1 MTWQSWFEAA
11 VDPIVPSGLFLS
23 NRLARIIYLS
33 LADVLGEDGLHV
45 ILNHA
50 ELPECVGQLPPG
62 DGEKQVDFAEISSL
76 FRSLEDL
83 YGERSSRGMALRA
96 GKAMWRDVLSLILP
110 KLEISDDI
118 PLNQRLHLLLLVI
131 GEALNH
137 ETDMQ
142 VAEEMVDEACR
153 FTVEHCPEHWGRKSA
168 QAGCHLVQGVI
179 EAAVE
184 ANLGEVDIKIY
195 AEIDALEGGSLFCIS
210 VVPFDEENDGRDTST

>member
-1 MTWQSWFEAA
+1 ME
-11 VDPIVPSGLFLS
+11 PIAPSGLFLS

-50 ELPECVGQLPPG
+50 ALTERVSQLPPE
-62 DGEKQVDFAEISSL
+62 DGEKQIDFAEVSRL
-76 FRSLEDL
+76 LRSLEDL
-83 YGERSSRGMALRA
+83 YGERGSRGMALRA
-96 GKAMWRDVLSLILP
+96 GKAMWWDVLSPIFP
-110 KLEISDDI
+110 KVEIHDDI
-118 PLNQRLHLLLLVI
+118 SLNEQLHLLLLAT
-131 GEALNH
+131 GEALNL
-137 ETDMQ
+137 ETDMH
-142 VAEEMVDEACR
+142 VAEEMLDEACR

-168 QAGCHLVQGVI
+168 QPGCHLVQGVI